1 MDIFTEHRQW
11 LYIFDKKVWKRRGRN
26 NVWSPTRQAPVA
38 YGTFS
43 TIPKQH
49 RHSTIP
55 SDSCNKW
62 RGILGH
68 KSLNSWKGPNEYFS
82 HLCPLKV
89 TSRQHES
96 TDPCPLKSSHFWP
109 AISDSTILREHN
121 PSSASDLSE
130 PLLVSLIG
138 WKVVIVDAD
147 IGTRLA

>member
-1 MDIFTEHRQW
+1 LNLLRQGVPNGNSTE
-11 LYIFDKKVWKRRGRN
+11 LGPIIDKKVWKRRGRN

-68 KSLNSWKGPNEYFS
+68 KSLNSWKGPERIFQPS
-82 HLCPLKV
+82 LPLEGHL
-89 TSRQHES
+89 
-96 TDPCPLKSSHFWP
+96 
-109 AISDSTILREHN
+109 
-121 PSSASDLSE
+121 SSAQKHGPLPSE
-130 PLLVSLIG
+130 EQSLL
-138 WKVVIVDAD
+138 ARD
-147 IGTRLA
+147 IGFDYPS